1 MGKLYVPANVFEPYH
16 YTATNCAALLKKY
29 IAPGASVVDVGTGCG
44 ILALAAKRYG
54 AGRVLAT
61 DIDPQ
66 SVECAKINCAGTD
79 IEFMTVSLLDGV
91 TEKFDIIVANL
102 YATPA
107 IDFLQYA
114 GNNLAENGVLILTLP
129 NDISFLLIEEYFTI
143 IEQERGPLYS
153 TYALKH

>member
-1 MGKLYVPANVFEPYH
+1 MGKLYAPGNVFEPYH
-16 YTATNCAALLKKY
+16 YTATNCATLLKKY
-29 IAPGASVVDVGTGCG
+29 MTQGASVVDVGTGCG

-66 SVECAKINCAGTD
+66 SVECAKRNCANTD
-79 IEFMTVSLLDGV
+79 IEIIEANLLTGI

-107 IDFLQYA
+107 LDFIQYA
-114 GNNLAENGVLILTLP
+114 GNNLADNGILILTLP
-129 NDISFLLIEEYFTI
+129 NDTSFLLVEEYFTI

-153 TYALKH
+153 TYALKR

>member
-1 MGKLYVPANVFEPYH
+1 MGKLYAPSNVFEPYH
-16 YTATNCAALLKKY
+16 YTATNCAKLLKKY

-66 SVECAKINCAGTD
+66 SVESAKRNCADTN
-79 IEFMTVSLLDGV
+79 IEIVEANLLNGIR
-91 TEKFDIIVANL
+91 EKFDIIVANL

-107 IDFLQYA
+107 LDFLQYA
-114 GNNLAENGVLILTLP
+114 GDNLAENGVLILTLP

-143 IEQERGPLYS
+143 IEQEHGALYT
-153 TYALKH
+153 TYALKR